1 MPDKP
6 AKDTAIDKE
15 ALDALNFKNNIL
27 AKLAAAKKR
36 KGKGNNKT
44 IKNKS
49 KQPSIIRGLGV
60 VGKFS
65 KASSLKKKNRK
76 RNTRT
81 A

>member
-6 AKDTAIDKE
+6 EKETGKETGINKE

-27 AKLAAAKKR
+27 AKLRA
-36 KGKGNNKT
+36 T
-44 IKNKS
+44 KNKKKTNTKS
-49 KQPSIIRGLGV
+49 TNKKTTASIRGLGRL
-60 VGKFS
+60 GQHS
-65 KASSLKKKNRK
+65 KAYRK